1 MAQELTPT
9 PPSNQPSAW
18 LLWGVCVCDARTG
31 QNSAQLTHLGVN
43 ISQAGIALIK
53 EFEGL
58 RLEPYHCSAG
68 VLTIGYGSTGAHV
81 VAGKAITEAEAEA
94 LLVKDLA
101 RFEAGVSELIT
112 KPLTQGQFDALVS
125 FSFNLGCGALE
136 ESTLRRRLNAGEDP
150 NTVFPQ
156 ELPKW
161 VKAGGQ
167 ALPGLVRRREAEVKL
182 ATSGGSAAA
191 TPAAGGTTVDLKCM
205 VATLLKKRPV
215 AGTELAENEKSAI
228 EPGKAYAGCK
238 VLKEEN
244 GHKLLELPGGAGQWW
259 CYMPHWEV
267 AGKAAAPAATG
278 AVDLPV
284 PFWNQV
290 DNYTQASRTCNSSSC
305 AMVLEFF
312 RPDAVVN
319 DDQYL
324 KKLIDGG
331 YGDTTDH
338 GAQGRLLA
346 DYGLKSTWHT
356 NLSLAALEKEIRAGR
371 PVICG
376 ILHRGSESAPT
387 GGHMIVCRGITSS
400 GDFRCNDPY
409 GSCNDGY
416 TGAVTNGNNVI
427 YSRKMMAAR
436 WTPDGPNSGWGR
448 TFQP

>member
-1 MAQELTPT
+1 MRLPWLVSLGREPRSLVKI
-9 PPSNQPSAW
+9 SA
-18 LLWGVCVCDARTG
+18 
-31 QNSAQLTHLGVN
+31 
-43 ISQAGIALIK
+43 AGLKLIK

-58 RLEPYHCSAG
+58 RLTTYTCAAG
-68 VLTIGYGSTGAHV
+68 VLTIGYGSTGPHATP
-81 VAGKAITEAEAEA
+81 GKTITEAEAEA
-94 LLVKDLA
+94 LLLKDLV
-101 RFEAGVSELIT
+101 RFETGVSELIT
-112 KPLTQGQFDALVS
+112 KPLSQGQFDALVS
-125 FSFNLGCGALE
+125 FCFNLGCGALE

-150 NTVFPQ
+150 NAVFPQ

-167 ALPGLVRRREAEVKL
+167 TLPGLVRRREAEVKL
-182 ATSGGSAAA
+182 ATSGGSAA
-191 TPAAGGTTVDLKCM
+191 PAAPATVEIHCM
-205 VATLLKKRPV
+205 VATLLKKKPV
-215 AGTELAENEKSAI
+215 AGTELADNEKSAV
-228 EPGKAYAGCK
+228 EAGKAYAGCK
-238 VLKEEN
+238 VLKEEA
-244 GHKLLELPGGAGQWW
+244 GHKLLELPFGQGQWW
-259 CYMPHWEV
+259 VYPSHWE
-267 AGKAAAPAATG
+267 GFTPKAAAVATPSATG
-278 AVDLPV
+278 PVDLAV
-284 PFWNQV
+284 PFWPQT
-290 DNYTQASRTCNSSSC
+290 DNFTQASRTCNSSSC

-371 PVICG
+371 PVVCG
-376 ILHRGSESAPT
+376 ILHRGSESSPT
-387 GGHMIVCRGITSS
+387 GGHMIVVRGLTSS
-400 GDFRCNDPY
+400 GDFRVNDPY

-416 TGAVTNGNNVI
+416 SGAVTNGNNAI

>member
-1 MAQELTPT
+1 MK
-9 PPSNQPSAW
+9 
-18 LLWGVCVCDARTG
+18 
-31 QNSAQLTHLGVN
+31 
-43 ISQAGIALIK
+43 ISPAGIALVK

-58 RLEPYHCSAG
+58 RLTTYTCAAG
-68 VLTIGYGSTGAHV
+68 VLTIGYGSTGAH
-81 VAGKAITEAEAEA
+81 ATPGKTITEPEAEA

-136 ESTLRRRLNAGEDP
+136 ESTLRRRLNGGEDP

-167 ALPGLVRRREAEVKL
+167 ALPGLVRRRDAEVKL

-191 TPAAGGTTVDLKCM
+191 ATPAAGATVSITAM
-205 VATLLKKRPV
+205 QATLLKKRPV
-215 AGTELAENEKSAI
+215 AGTELADNEKSAI
-228 EPGKAYAGCK
+228 EPGKDFAGAK
-238 VLKEEN
+238 VLKDEN
-244 GHKLLELPGGAGQWW
+244 GHKLLELPFGLGAWW
-259 CYMPHWEV
+259 VYPSHWEGF
-267 AGKAAAPAATG
+267 APKAAAPAATG

-284 PFWNQV
+284 PFWPQT

-312 RPDAVVN
+312 RPEAVVN

-324 KKLIDGG
+324 KKLISGG

-371 PVICG
+371 PVVCG

-387 GGHMIVCRGITSS
+387 GGHMIVVRGLTSS
-400 GDFRCNDPY
+400 GDFRVNDPY

-416 TGAVTNGNNVI
+416 SGAVTNGNNAI

-436 WTPDGPNSGWGR
+436 WCPDGPNSGWGR

>member
-1 MAQELTPT
+1 MPLFI
-9 PPSNQPSAW
+9 
-18 LLWGVCVCDARTG
+18 VK
-31 QNSAQLTHLGVN
+31 
-43 ISQAGIALIK
+43 ISPAGIDLVK
-53 EFEGL
+53 SFEGL
-58 RLEPYHCSAG
+58 RLEPYYCSAG
-68 VLTIGYGSTGAHV
+68 VLTVGYGSTGAHV
-81 VAGKAITEAEAEA
+81 TPGKTITEAEAEA
-94 LLVKDLA
+94 LLAADLA
-101 RFEAGVSELIT
+101 RFEAGVCELIT

-150 NTVFPQ
+150 ETVFPQ

-167 ALPGLVRRREAEVKL
+167 ALPGLVRRRDAEVKL

-191 TPAAGGTTVDLKCM
+191 TPAAGATDIKCM
-205 VATLLKKRPV
+205 VASFLKKKPIS
-215 AGTELAENEKSAI
+215 AAELADNEKVAV
-228 EPGKAYAGCK
+228 EPGKAFKGCK
-238 VLKEEN
+238 VLKEEA
-244 GHKLLELPGGAGQWW
+244 GHQLVDLPFGMGEWFL
-259 CYMPHWEV
+259 YMPHWEV
-267 AGKAAAPAATG
+267 AGKNAPAATPSATG
-278 AVDLPV
+278 AVDIPV

-324 KKLIDGG
+324 KKLINGG

-338 GAQGRLLA
+338 GAQGRLLE

-371 PVICG
+371 PVVCG
-376 ILHRGSESAPT
+376 ILHRGSESSPT
-387 GGHMIVCRGITSS
+387 GGHMIVVRGLTSS
-400 GDFRCNDPY
+400 GDFRVNDPY

-416 TGAVTNGNNVI
+416 SGAVTNGNNAI

-436 WTPDGPNSGWGR
+436 WCPDGPNSGWGR

>member
-1 MAQELTPT
+1 MK
-9 PPSNQPSAW
+9 
-18 LLWGVCVCDARTG
+18 
-31 QNSAQLTHLGVN
+31 
-43 ISQAGIALIK
+43 ISPAGIALVK
-53 EFEGL
+53 QFEGL
-58 RLEPYHCSAG
+58 RLEPYYCSAG

-101 RFEAGVSELIT
+101 RFEAGVSELV
-112 KPLTQGQFDALVS
+112 KVKLSQNQFDALVS
-125 FSFNLGCGALE
+125 FAFNCGEGALA
-136 ESTLRRRLNAGEDP
+136 ESTLLRKLNAGEDP
-150 NTVFPQ
+150 NTTAKA
-156 ELPKW
+156 ELPRW
-161 VKAGGQ
+161 TNNGLA
-167 ALPGLVRRREAEVKL
+167 GLVRRRAAEVEL
-182 ATSGGSAAA
+182 FCSGGSAAA
-191 TPAAGGTTVDLKCM
+191 AAPVTDIKCM
-205 VATLLKKRPV
+205 VATLLKKKPI
-215 AGTELAENEKSAI
+215 AGTELADDEKSAI

-238 VLKEEN
+238 VLKEEA
-244 GHKLLELPGGAGQWW
+244 GHKLLELPFGQGQWW
-259 CYMPHWEV
+259 IYPSHWEGF
-267 AGKAAAPAATG
+267 APKAAAPAATG

-284 PFWNQV
+284 PFWPQT

-312 RPDAVVN
+312 RPEAVVN

-324 KKLIDGG
+324 KKLISGG

-371 PVICG
+371 PVVCG
-376 ILHRGSESAPT
+376 ILHRGSESSPT
-387 GGHMIVCRGITSS
+387 GGHMIVVRGLTSS
-400 GDFRCNDPY
+400 GDFRVNDPY

-416 TGAVTNGNNVI
+416 SGAVTNGNNAI

-436 WTPDGPNSGWGR
+436 WCPDGPNSGWGR